1 MPQWKDKRKGQ
12 AEYTY
17 IGARR
22 TQLSIRKVCYE
33 SNPVLLKLKLVCKIR
48 VIMKYANIFVFI
60 ALFINVIIVPE
71 TVYVEMFT
79 LNYINSGTTRPLEL
93 PEC

>member
-1 MPQWKDKRKGQ
+1 
-12 AEYTY
+12 
-17 IGARR
+17 
-22 TQLSIRKVCYE
+22 
-33 SNPVLLKLKLVCKIR
+33 
-48 VIMKYANIFVFI
+48 MKYANIFVFI
-60 ALFINVIIVPE
+60 ALFINVRIVPE